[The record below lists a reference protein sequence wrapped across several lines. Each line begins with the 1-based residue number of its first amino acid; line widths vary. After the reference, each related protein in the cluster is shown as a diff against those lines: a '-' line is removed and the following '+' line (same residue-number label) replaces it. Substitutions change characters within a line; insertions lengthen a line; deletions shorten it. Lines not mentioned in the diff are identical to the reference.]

1 MKIQIFRG
9 KLGNQVY
16 KKNFDIISTLKR
28 KFFIIKKI
36 KNKKKTRFFLV
47 KSKNWI
53 KNRIFDKISSW
64 KRDLSRNHFFKW
76 KIEKQSWQWNSVADF
91 ANIGNFPK
99 PSNHFPSLVFGH
111 LTLHIGSNNV
121 PSESSRHTAAV
132 V

>member
-36 KNKKKTRFFLV
+36 KNKKTRFFLV

-53 KNRIFDKISSW
+53 KNRIFDKISS
-64 KRDLSRNHFFKW
+64 
-76 KIEKQSWQWNSVADF
+76 
-91 ANIGNFPK
+91 
-99 PSNHFPSLVFGH
+99 
-111 LTLHIGSNNV
+111 
-121 PSESSRHTAAV
+121 
-132 V
+132 